1 MAVNLKRRY
10 LFVGGVNT
18 IFGYV
23 VGIIIYMILKE
34 NFHIA
39 VIATFV
45 NLITITFSFITYK
58 LFVFETKGAWISEY
72 FKSYFVYGVSAL
84 ISILLLWVFVDKLKL
99 NIYLS
104 QAATII
110 TTVIVSYVG
119 HRYFTFKK

>member
-1 MAVNLKRRY
+1 MAVILKRRY
-10 LFVGGVNT
+10 LFVGAINT

-23 VGIIIYMILKE
+23 VGVAMYLVLSE
-34 NFHIA
+34 YFHIA
-39 VIATFV
+39 VIATVV

-58 LFVFETKGAWISEY
+58 LFVFKTKGAWVNEY

-84 ISILLLWVFVDKLKL
+84 ISILLLWIFVDKLGL

-110 TTVIVSYVG
+110 TTVIISYIG